1 MALHSYPGNLTP
13 AGILRIASWWLC
25 CLPLY
30 TQHKYEPPASE
41 FKDFAELC
49 KQHLSKCQPGHS
61 HDSNVIIEGTVAKL
75 AESSIHSEK
84 AGIEGAA
91 HQVLSSSQ
99 AGKISTV
106 SDIFIPFLL
115 IDLNGEWPQRRLLY
129 AGGLILILVG
139 AVALFFNFV
148 RK

>member
-1 MALHSYPGNLTP
+1 M
-13 AGILRIASWWLC
+13 LRIASWWLC

-30 TQHKYEPPASE
+30 TWHKYEPPASE

-49 KQHLSKCQPGHS
+49 KQHLSKCQPGRS

-75 AESSIHSEK
+75 AESSIRSEK

-91 HQVLSSSQ
+91 HHVLSSSQ

-106 SDIFIPFLL
+106 SVFSFPFSLL
-115 IDLNGEWPQRRLLY
+115 TPMVSDLRDDYFML
-129 AGGLILILVG
+129 
-139 AVALFFNFV
+139 VALF
-148 RK
+148 